1 MDGVTAFSDVHTREL
16 SETLN
21 LGQLWHTIADAILSD
36 AITLQL
42 PPTLMTYRERCKNL
56 HIFR

>member
-1 MDGVTAFSDVHTREL
+1 MDGLTAFSDMHTREL

-36 AITLQL
+36 AITLWL
-42 PPTLMTYRERCKNL
+42 PLTLMTYREQCKNL
-56 HIFR
+56 HIIR

>member
-21 LGQLWHTIADAILSD
+21 LGQLWHMIADAILSD

-42 PPTLMTYRERCKNL
+42 LTHFNDL
-56 HIFR
+56 